1 MFIIP
6 ALLAFYEIPLR
17 SYFPRLPSL
26 FAIAFKLYQR
36 GNLTMETV
44 LWLASS
50 LPASFLGG
58 LGALGGVAM
67 QTTAFMAGGVASAG
81 GALVGTAS
89 NIAGGAASAGSAL
102 VGTASGIAGG
112 AASAGSAIVGSATG
126 IAGNASKSVVQGIS
140 HLNPGIAPSD
150 VTHALSG
157 GAKKAADQATS
168 ITTAGVQ
175 GAAALANG
183 TTNAVAGGLSLVKN
197 GLSTGENGIA
207 FGSLVPDIAQNT
219 SAIAGTAVGAT
230 KSAVTESTAKLANVL
245 DSVNPLHA
253 LSQDS
258 KVCGAYR
265 SATDVSNS
273 HLELPL
279 SVLGTRCPKPSC
291 CYRGREEC
299 SNRKCHESRQ
309 RFGQRKSVA
318 SQCSIE
324 RVRVLPSAFPSV
336 AIKLTLY

>member
-36 GNLTMETV
+36 GTLTMETV

-89 NIAGGAASAGSAL
+89 GIAGGAASAGSAL
-102 VGTASGIAGG
+102 VG
-112 AASAGSAIVGSATG
+112 SATG
-126 IAGNASKSVVQGIS
+126 IAGNASKTVAQGIS

-157 GAKKAADQATS
+157 GVKKAADQATS

-197 GLSTGENGIA
+197 GLNTGENGIA
-207 FGSLVPDIAQNT
+207 LGSLVPDIAQNT
-219 SAIAGTAVGAT
+219 SAIAGTAIGAT
-230 KSAVTESTAKLANVL
+230 KSAVTENTAKLANVL
-245 DSVNPLHA
+245 GSVNPLQA
-253 LSQDS
+253 RSQDS
-258 KVCGAYR
+258 QVCGA
-265 SATDVSNS
+265 ATDVSDS
-273 HLELPL
+273 YLEQPL
-279 SVLGTRCPKPSC
+279 SVLGPRYPKPSC
-291 CYRGREEC
+291 CYWGREKC

-309 RFGQRKSVA
+309 RFRQRKPA
-318 SQCSIE
+318 APQCSIE

-336 AIKLTLY
+336 ANKLTVY